1 MALDKP
7 LKEIIKDDLTSLI
20 DNEVIEDKTIE
31 YKEIFSLEKPQ
42 DKKEFLKDI
51 TSFANTL
58 GGHIVYGM
66 KEEKGIPVDLL
77 GISVDDT
84 DKLKQRLDNL
94 IRDGVNPR
102 IYGYDVRAV
111 PLSNGQFAVVVRI
124 PRSFNPPHMV
134 VLGGHRRFYGRTS
147 SGTIPLNVEELKH
160 LFLLSATT
168 AERVRDFR
176 AGRLAKILANEA
188 SVPLIDGIKIV
199 LHLVPFDSLTLTK
212 TYDLQSFSDK
222 LRDLPNIRWKVS
234 DGSYNFDGYY
244 TCHGYTSV
252 VKSKGTASYT
262 QIFRNG
268 IIEAVSVYDYGF
280 RDSDKDQNLLLMDY
294 EDALEKFIKDI
305 LSIYDVMSIAP
316 PIFSLLTVMECNG
329 YVLGYRDYGLNHS
342 LTGAEPFD
350 QNRLVLPEAIIQD
363 FESDIPATMR
373 HSFNIVRN
381 SAGLEPK

>member
-1 MALDKP
+1 MALDRP
-7 LKEIIKDDLTSLI
+7 LKEIVKGDLTALI
-20 DNEVIEDKTIE
+20 DSEVIEDKTID
-31 YKEIFSLEKPQ
+31 YKETLPLEKPQ

-66 KEEKGIPVDLL
+66 KEEKSIPVDLI

-160 LFLLSATT
+160 LFLFSATT

-176 AGRLAKILANEA
+176 AERLAKILANETP
-188 SVPLIDGIKIV
+188 VPLIDGIKIV
-199 LHLVPFDSLTLTK
+199 LHLVPSDALTQSK
-212 TYDLQSFSDK
+212 IYDLQPFSDNPQN
-222 LRDLPNIRWKVS
+222 LPNIRWKVH

-244 TCHGYTSV
+244 SSHAYSSV
-252 VKSKGTASYT
+252 VKSSGAHSYT

-268 IIEAVSVYDYGF
+268 IIEAATVYDYNPQRSVGEP
-280 RDSDKDQNLLLMDY
+280 KLLLIDY
-294 EDALEKFIKDI
+294 ENAVENFVREI
-305 LSIYDVMSIAP
+305 LSIYHGMSISP
-316 PIFSLLTVMECNG
+316 PIFSLLTITNCK
-329 YVLGYRDYGLNHS
+329 DYTLATSHEFDEFIG
-342 LTGAEPFD
+342 GAYPFD
-350 QNRLVLPEAIIQD
+350 HDSLVLPEVIIQD
-363 FESDIPATMR
+363 FECDIPATMR

-381 SAGLEPK
+381 SAGLEPQ